1 MERLEE
7 SAIVVIVLSKN
18 YCESDYC
25 KMEIEQARLMNK
37 PIVII
42 LKENVSENDMNT
54 VIKSVFHHFTR
65 VIFKCEG
72 GTYRLLHD
80 WRFICK
86 SIISVAA
93 DVYMEKR
100 TSGSFWRLSA
110 GQCCARTRAENYF
123 SQSSRDSYSMSQ

>member
-1 MERLEE
+1 M
-7 SAIVVIVLSKN
+7 VVVLSKN

-42 LKENVSENDMNT
+42 LQGNVSENDMNT

-65 VIFKCEG
+65 VTFQSED
-72 GTYRLLHD
+72 GTYRLQQD
-80 WRFICK
+80 WRFICQ

-93 DVYMEKR
+93 DTCIEKNK
-100 TSGSFWRLSA
+100 SGSVLQLAYR
-110 GQCCARTRAENYF
+110 QCCVRRFDENISTRSTGDRYVVRYDTEQI
-123 SQSSRDSYSMSQ
+123 S